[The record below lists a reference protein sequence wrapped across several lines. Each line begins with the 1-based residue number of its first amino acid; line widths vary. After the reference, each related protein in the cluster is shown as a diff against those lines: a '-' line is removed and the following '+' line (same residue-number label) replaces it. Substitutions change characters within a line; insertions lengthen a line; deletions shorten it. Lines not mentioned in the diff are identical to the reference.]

1 MSGVRWSINGRY
13 LTQPQTGVQRYAGE
27 ITRAIDAVLA
37 RDEIAARTTR
47 WELLLPADC
56 DAQPRFDAITVRR
69 APSGTGHF
77 WEQAVLPAMARGG
90 LLNLANLGPLAHG
103 RQIVCMHDANV
114 FLEPTSYSGS
124 FRLAYKTIFPLLA
137 RRSRAIT
144 TVSAFSAA
152 MLRDFGVTG
161 ARPAQVIANGHEHA
175 LRWNAAASPFAAPN
189 RFARPYVFALG
200 SRARH
205 KQIDLL
211 LGLAPALDAL
221 GIDLVLSGGCASIF
235 AATGDSEAKAAP
247 NVHTVGFVGDDDLAA
262 LFRGA
267 LCFAFPSRTEGFG
280 LPLLEA
286 MVHGAP
292 IVSSDCASM
301 PEVCGHAA
309 LYAPTDAPEVW
320 LAQIS
325 RLAADEGPARDASP
339 TRSRPLPTLHLGRR
353 CGALP
358 RAGAS
363 TLARHRRNRGEIGA
377 ALQRESGNP
386 QHGPLD

>member
-1 MSGVRWSINGRY
+1 MSPAHWAINGRY

-27 ITRAIDAVLA
+27 ITRAIDAALA
-37 RDEIAARTTR
+37 RDETAARAMR

-56 DAQPRFDAITVRR
+56 EATPRFEAITVRR
-69 APSGTGHF
+69 ARHGSGQV
-77 WEQAVLPAMARGG
+77 WEQTVLAAAARGG
-90 LLNLANLGPLAHG
+90 LVNLANLGPLCHG

-114 FLEPTSYSGS
+114 FLEPTSYSRS
-124 FRLAYKTIFPLLA
+124 FRLAYKALFPVLA
-137 RRSRAIT
+137 RRSRAVT

-161 ARPAQVIANGHEHA
+161 SRPAQVICNGHEHA
-175 LRWNAAASPFAAPN
+175 LRWNAKASPFSAPD

-221 GIDLVLSGGCASIF
+221 GLDLVLSGGGAPIF
-235 AATGDSEAKAAP
+235 ATTNEAAREAAT

-301 PEVCGHAA
+301 PEVCGNAA
-309 LYAPTDAPEVW
+309 LYAPADKPEVW
-320 LAQIS
+320 LAQIR
-325 RLAADEGPARDASP
+325 RLATDPVLREDLREKG
-339 TRSRPLPTLHLGRR
+339 RSRY
-353 CGALP
+353 P
-358 RAGAS
+358 RFSWSAGAERYL
-363 TLARHRRNRGEIGA
+363 TLAQQLSPDTAAAVRPAPHLRRT
-377 ALQRESGNP
+377 AL
-386 QHGPLD
+386 